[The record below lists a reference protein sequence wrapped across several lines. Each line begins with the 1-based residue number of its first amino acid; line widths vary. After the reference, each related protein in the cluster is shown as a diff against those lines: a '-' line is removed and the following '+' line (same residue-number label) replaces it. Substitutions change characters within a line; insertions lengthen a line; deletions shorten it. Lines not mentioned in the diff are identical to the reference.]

1 MAETIL
7 EEKMSEIVAAGASEK
22 KAQDIIILDMRKV
35 FPVTDFFIIASARS
49 TTQSQAIA
57 DSIEEKMEEAGYKAL
72 HKEGYR
78 EARWI
83 LLDYGS
89 VVAHVFVDE
98 DRRFYNLEQLW
109 ADAPSR
115 RYED

>member
-1 MAETIL
+1 
-7 EEKMSEIVAAGASEK
+7 
-22 KAQDIIILDMRKV
+22 
-35 FPVTDFFIIASARS
+35 
-49 TTQSQAIA
+49 
-57 DSIEEKMEEAGYKAL
+57 MEEAGYKAL